1 MLCVSRQIEID
12 SIYKY
17 RIMRTKLILV
27 LCAVFCIAFSSSA
40 YGQSYAITN
49 ARIVTV
55 SGATIEKGTIVVR
68 EGLIFAV
75 GANVAVPADAIVF
88 DGNGMTVYPGF
99 IDAVSNLG
107 MPAAPQRPAGPGGGA
122 AAAAAAAAAAQQ
134 APASNSN
141 YPAGLRPEDM
151 AADDLRAGDAQF
163 EAARAAGFTSA
174 LVTGRSGIFNG
185 QSAVINLA
193 GDNVSGMIVR
203 SPYAHHISYATIPGS
218 YPGSLMGTFSAL
230 RQMFLDAQRQMEI
243 EKMYEANPAGM
254 RRPTADRSLSALYP
268 ALNRQMPVV
277 FNAVTE
283 REIVRALDFI
293 KEFNLRGII
302 AGGHEAGS
310 VVDRLKAQNVPVIF
324 SLNLPRRTTSAA
336 ADADPETL
344 MTLRMRA
351 AVPKAPAE
359 MNNAGIK
366 FAFQSGGLQ
375 NLTDFFANAAKTT
388 ENGLSKDAA
397 IRAMTLGA
405 AEILGVEKQL
415 GSIDVG
421 KIANLVV
428 VKGDVFARDR
438 FVSRVVIDGKVFEF
452 KEQPRPPQGG
462 PRGPGGPGG
471 NPGGNP
477 GGGAGG
483 PSVAG
488 TYNITINIPGQPLPA
503 TLTITQ
509 QGNSVSGSMTSQ
521 LGTTAMTGTMS
532 AAGFSMS
539 GGIEFGGASITI
551 VMQGSVAGSQ
561 ISGNIDSPQGQIP
574 FSGTRNP

>member
-1 MLCVSRQIEID
+1 
-12 SIYKY
+12 
-17 RIMRTKLILV
+17 MRTKLILV

-55 SGATIEKGTIVVR
+55 SGPAIEKGTIVVR

-88 DGNGMTVYPGF
+88 DGTGMTVYPGF

-122 AAAAAAAAAAQQ
+122 AAAAAAAAAQQ
-134 APASNSN
+134 APTSNSN

-151 AADDLRAGDAQF
+151 AADDLRAGDGQF
-163 EAARAAGFTSA
+163 EAARAAGFTTA

-203 SPYAHHISYATIPGS
+203 SPLAHHISFATIPGG

-243 EKMYEANPAGM
+243 EKLYEANPAGI
-254 RRPTADRSLSALYP
+254 RRPAADRSLSALYP

-293 KEFNLRGII
+293 REFNLRGII

-344 MTLRMRA
+344 MTLRMRE
-351 AVPKAPAE
+351 AVPKAPAAL
-359 MNNAGIK
+359 NNAGVK

-375 NLTDFFANAAKTT
+375 SLTDFFANAAKTT
-388 ENGLSKDAA
+388 ENGLSKEAA

-405 AEILGVEKQL
+405 AEILGVDKQL
-415 GSIDVG
+415 GSIEVG
-421 KIANLVV
+421 KIANLAV

-438 FVSRVVIDGKVFEF
+438 FVSRVMVDGKVFEF

-471 NPGGNP
+471 NPGGGA
-477 GGGAGG
+477 GGPGG

-509 QGNSVSGSMTSQ
+509 QGNTVSGTMTSQ
-521 LGTTAMTGTMS
+521 LGTTAMTGNMS
-532 AAGFSMS
+532 ASGFSMS
-539 GGIEFGGASITI
+539 GGIEFGGSSITI

-574 FSGTRNP
+574 FTGTRNP

>member
-1 MLCVSRQIEID
+1 M
-12 SIYKY
+12 
-17 RIMRTKLILV
+17 
-27 LCAVFCIAFSSSA
+27 CAVFCIAFSSSA

-55 SGATIEKGTIVVR
+55 SGPAIEKGTIVVR

-88 DGNGMTVYPGF
+88 DGTGMTVYPGF

-122 AAAAAAAAAAQQ
+122 AAAAAAAAAQQ
-134 APASNSN
+134 APTSNSN
-141 YPAGLRPEDM
+141 YPSGLRPEDM
-151 AADDLRAGDAQF
+151 AADDLRAGEAQF
-163 EAARAAGFTSA
+163 ETARAAGFTTA

-203 SPYAHHISYATIPGS
+203 SPLAHHISFATIPGG

-243 EKMYEANPAGM
+243 EKLYEANPAGI
-254 RRPTADRSLSALYP
+254 RRPAADRSLSALYP

-293 KEFNLRGII
+293 KEFDLRGII

-344 MTLRMRA
+344 MTLRMRE
-351 AVPKAPAE
+351 AVPKAPAAL
-359 MNNAGIK
+359 NNAGVK

-375 NLTDFFANAAKTT
+375 NLTDFFANAAKTA

-405 AEILGVEKQL
+405 AEILGVDKQL
-415 GSIDVG
+415 GSIEVG
-421 KIANLVV
+421 KIANLAV

-438 FVSRVVIDGKVFEF
+438 FVSRVMIDGKVFEF
-452 KEQPRPPQGG
+452 KEQPRAPQGG

-471 NPGGNP
+471 MGGNP

-509 QGNSVSGSMTSQ
+509 QGNTVSGTMTSQ
-521 LGTTAMTGTMS
+521 LGTTAMTGNMS
-532 AAGFSMS
+532 ASGFSMS

-574 FSGTRNP
+574 FTGTRNP

>member
-1 MLCVSRQIEID
+1 
-12 SIYKY
+12 
-17 RIMRTKLILV
+17 MRTKLILV

-55 SGATIEKGTIVVR
+55 SGPAIEKGTIVVR

-88 DGNGMTVYPGF
+88 DGTGMTVYPGF

-122 AAAAAAAAAAQQ
+122 AAAAAAAAAQQ
-134 APASNSN
+134 APTSNSN
-141 YPAGLRPEDM
+141 YPSGLRPEDM
-151 AADDLRAGDAQF
+151 AADDLRAGEAQF
-163 EAARAAGFTSA
+163 ETARAAGFTTA

-203 SPYAHHISYATIPGS
+203 SPLAHHISFATIPGG

-243 EKMYEANPAGM
+243 EKLYEANPAGI
-254 RRPTADRSLSALYP
+254 RRPAADRSLSALYP

-293 KEFNLRGII
+293 REFNLRGII

-336 ADADPETL
+336 PDADPETL
-344 MTLRMRA
+344 MTLRMRE
-351 AVPKAPAE
+351 AVPKAPAAL
-359 MNNAGIK
+359 NNAGVK
-366 FAFQSGGLQ
+366 FAFHSGGLQ
-375 NLTDFFANAAKTT
+375 NLADFFANAAKTT

-415 GSIDVG
+415 GSIEVG
-421 KIANLVV
+421 KIANLAV

-438 FVSRVVIDGKVFEF
+438 FVSRVMVDGKVFEF

-471 NPGGNP
+471 NPGG
-477 GGGAGG
+477 GAGGAGG

-509 QGNSVSGSMTSQ
+509 QGNTVSGTMTSQ
-521 LGTTAMTGTMS
+521 LGTTAMTGNMS
-532 AAGFSMS
+532 ASGFSMS
-539 GGIEFGGASITI
+539 GGIEFGGSSITI

-574 FSGTRNP
+574 FTGTRNP

>member
-1 MLCVSRQIEID
+1 
-12 SIYKY
+12 
-17 RIMRTKLILV
+17 MRTKLILV
-27 LCAVFCIAFSSSA
+27 LCAAVCLAFSSAA

-55 SGATIEKGTIVVR
+55 SGPTIEKGTVVVR

-75 GANVAVPADAIVF
+75 GANVAVPADAVVF
-88 DGNGMTVYPGF
+88 DGSGMTVYPGF
-99 IDAVSNLG
+99 IDAVSSLG
-107 MPAAPQRPAGPGGGA
+107 MPAAPQRPAGPGGGG

-134 APASNSN
+134 APTSNSN

-151 AADDLRAGDAQF
+151 AADDLRAGEAQF
-163 EAARAAGFTSA
+163 DVARAAGFTTV
-174 LVTGRSGIFNG
+174 LTTGRSGIFNG

-193 GDNVSGMIVR
+193 GDSVSGMIVR
-203 SPYAHHISYATIPGS
+203 SPFAHHISFATIPGG

-283 REIVRALDFI
+283 REIIRALDFI

-302 AGGHEAGS
+302 AGGHEAAS

-324 SLNLPRRTTSAA
+324 SLNLPRRTTAA
-336 ADADPETL
+336 SADADPESL
-344 MTLRMRA
+344 MTLRMRE
-351 AVPKAPAE
+351 AVPKAPAA
-359 MNNAGIK
+359 MDKAGVK
-366 FAFQSGGLQ
+366 FTYSSGGLQ
-375 NLTDFFANAAKTT
+375 NLGEFFSNAAKTAD
-388 ENGLSKDAA
+388 NGLSKDAA

-415 GSIDVG
+415 GSIEAG
-421 KIANLVV
+421 KIANLAV
-428 VKGDVFARDR
+428 VKGDIFGRDR

-452 KEQPRPPQGG
+452 KEQPRGPQGTT
-462 PRGPGGPGG
+462 RPGGMGG
-471 NPGGNP
+471 APN
-477 GGGAGG
+477 GGAGG
-483 PSVAG
+483 ASFAG
-488 TYNITINIPGQPLPA
+488 SYAITINIPGQPLPA
-503 TLTITQ
+503 TLTINQ
-509 QGNSVSGSMTSQ
+509 QGNTINATMTSQ
-521 LGTTAMTGTMS
+521 LGTTAMSGNAT
-532 AAGFSMS
+532 ANGFSMS
-539 GGIEFGGASITI
+539 GAIEFGGASITI
-551 VMQGSVAGSQ
+551 SMQGTVTGQQ
-561 ISGNIDSPQGQIP
+561 ISGTLDSPQGQIP

>member
-1 MLCVSRQIEID
+1 
-12 SIYKY
+12 
-17 RIMRTKLILV
+17 MRTKLILV

-55 SGATIEKGTIVVR
+55 SGPAIEKGTIVVR

-88 DGNGMTVYPGF
+88 DGTGMTVYPGF

-122 AAAAAAAAAAQQ
+122 AAAAAAAAAQQ
-134 APASNSN
+134 APTSNSN
-141 YPAGLRPEDM
+141 YPSGLRPEDM
-151 AADDLRAGDAQF
+151 AADDLRAGEAQF
-163 EAARAAGFTSA
+163 ETARAAGFTTA

-203 SPYAHHISYATIPGS
+203 SPLAHHISFATIPGG

-243 EKMYEANPAGM
+243 EKLYEANPAGI
-254 RRPTADRSLSALYP
+254 RRPAADRSLSALYP

-293 KEFNLRGII
+293 REFNLRGII

-336 ADADPETL
+336 PDADPETL
-344 MTLRMRA
+344 MTLRMRE
-351 AVPKAPAE
+351 AVPKAPAAL
-359 MNNAGIK
+359 NNAGVK
-366 FAFQSGGLQ
+366 FAFHSGGLQ
-375 NLTDFFANAAKTT
+375 NLADFFANAAKTT

-415 GSIDVG
+415 GSIEVG
-421 KIANLVV
+421 KIANLAV

-438 FVSRVVIDGKVFEF
+438 FVSRVMVDGKVFEF

-471 NPGGNP
+471 NPGG
-477 GGGAGG
+477 GAGGAGG

-509 QGNSVSGSMTSQ
+509 QGNTVSGTMTSQ
-521 LGTTAMTGTMS
+521 LGTTAMTGNMS
-532 AAGFSMS
+532 ASGFSMS

-574 FSGTRNP
+574 FTGTRNP

>member
-1 MLCVSRQIEID
+1 
-12 SIYKY
+12 
-17 RIMRTKLILV
+17 MRTKLILV

-55 SGATIEKGTIVVR
+55 SGPAIEKGTIVVR

-88 DGNGMTVYPGF
+88 DGTGMTVYPGF

-122 AAAAAAAAAAQQ
+122 AAAAAAAAAQQ
-134 APASNSN
+134 APTSNSN
-141 YPAGLRPEDM
+141 YPSGLRPEDM
-151 AADDLRAGDAQF
+151 AADDLRAGEAQF
-163 EAARAAGFTSA
+163 ETARAAGFTTA

-203 SPYAHHISYATIPGS
+203 SPLAHHISFATIPGG

-243 EKMYEANPAGM
+243 EKLYEANPAGI
-254 RRPTADRSLSALYP
+254 RRPAADRSLSALYP

-293 KEFNLRGII
+293 GEFNLRGII

-310 VVDRLKAQNVPVIF
+310 VVDRLKAQDVPVIF

-336 ADADPETL
+336 PDADPETL
-344 MTLRMRA
+344 MTLRMRE
-351 AVPKAPAE
+351 AVPKAPAAL
-359 MNNAGIK
+359 NNAGVK
-366 FAFQSGGLQ
+366 FAFHSGGLQ
-375 NLTDFFANAAKTT
+375 NLADFFANAAKTT
-388 ENGLSKDAA
+388 ENGLSKEAA

-415 GSIDVG
+415 GSIEVG
-421 KIANLVV
+421 KIANLAV

-438 FVSRVVIDGKVFEF
+438 FVSRVMVDGKVFEF

-471 NPGGNP
+471 NPGG
-477 GGGAGG
+477 GAGGAGG

-509 QGNSVSGSMTSQ
+509 QGNTVSGTMTSQ
-521 LGTTAMTGTMS
+521 LGTTAMTGNMS
-532 AAGFSMS
+532 ASGFSMS

-574 FSGTRNP
+574 FTGTRNP